1 VRFRVHPYQII
12 GGVFGVFAVLFGG
25 FMLVGVLL
33 PGGWQAERT
42 TEIAAPPDV
51 LFGYMNGAQRWSE
64 WTPSLESGS
73 VAFGPAE
80 GPGSG
85 RRWNDPTYG
94 SGEFVIT
101 SSDAP
106 REVGYEVRV
115 EDGAITIVGHVQL
128 EPTPSGTR
136 LTWREEGD
144 FGWNPVL
151 GYMAGRM
158 DELQGAQM
166 DASLASLR
174 EVAEAA
180 VRSQP

>member
-1 VRFRVHPYQII
+1 VHLYKIL
-12 GGVFGVFAVLFGG
+12 GLVFGAIGFLFGG
-25 FMLVGVLL
+25 FMLVGILL

-42 TEIAAPPDV
+42 AEIAAPPEV
-51 LFGYMNGAQRWSE
+51 LFSYMNGAGRWEE
-64 WTPSLESGS
+64 WTPTLESGS
-73 VAFGPAE
+73 VRFGPAE

-94 SGEFVIT
+94 TGEFVIT
-101 SSDAP
+101 SSEAP

-115 EDGAITIVGHVQL
+115 EDGAIRIIGRVEL
-128 EPTPSGTR
+128 EPTTSGTR

-144 FGWNPVL
+144 FGWNPIL
-151 GYMAGRM
+151 GYMAARM

-174 EVAEAA
+174 QVAEGG
-180 VRSQP
+180 VMSPP

>member
-1 VRFRVHPYQII
+1 VHPYKII
-12 GGVFGVFAVLFGG
+12 GLVFGVIAALFGG
-25 FMLVGVLL
+25 FMLIGLLL
-33 PGGWQAERT
+33 PGGWRAERT
-42 TEIAAPPDV
+42 TDIAAPPEV
-51 LFGYMNGAQRWSE
+51 LFGYFSGAGRWVE
-64 WTPSLESGS
+64 WTPTPESGS

-101 SSDAP
+101 STEPP
-106 REVGYEVRV
+106 RLVGYEVRV
-115 EDGAITIVGHVQL
+115 EDGAIRIIGRVEL
-128 EPTPSGTR
+128 EPTTSGTR

-144 FGWNPVL
+144 FGWNPLL

-166 DASLASLR
+166 DAALASLR
-174 EVAEAA
+174 RVAEAA
-180 VRSQP
+180 VRPQP

>member
-1 VRFRVHPYQII
+1 LHPYRII
-12 GGVFGVFAVLFGG
+12 GLVFGAIAVLFGG

-42 TEIAAPPDV
+42 ADIAAPPDI
-51 LFGYMNGAQRWSE
+51 LFGYLSGAGRWAE
-64 WTPSLESGS
+64 WTPTLESGS
-73 VAFGPAE
+73 VAFGPVE

-115 EDGAITIVGHVQL
+115 EDGAIRIIGRVEL
-128 EPTPSGTR
+128 EPTTSGTR
-136 LTWREEGD
+136 LIWREEGD
-144 FGWNPVL
+144 FGWNPLL
-151 GYMAGRM
+151 GYMAARM

-174 EVAEAA
+174 QVAEAA
-180 VRSQP
+180 VRSRP